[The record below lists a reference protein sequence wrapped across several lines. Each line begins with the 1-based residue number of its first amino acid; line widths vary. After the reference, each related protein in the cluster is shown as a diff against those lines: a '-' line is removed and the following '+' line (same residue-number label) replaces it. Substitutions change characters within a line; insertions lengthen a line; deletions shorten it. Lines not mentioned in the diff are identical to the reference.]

1 MGCNLSCWQATLN
14 TQAITQNK
22 LRIWKS
28 PVAVIIHECSDE
40 MSKCA
45 KLEFYQNIFFAVLKY
60 IANAYI
66 LFNFMSIVICSNYKK
81 SFQIIAENA
90 EKLHIISRGG

>member
-45 KLEFYQNIFFAVLKY
+45 KLEFYQNIFFIVLRY

-66 LFNFMSIVICSNYKK
+66 LFYS
-81 SFQIIAENA
+81 IIAENA